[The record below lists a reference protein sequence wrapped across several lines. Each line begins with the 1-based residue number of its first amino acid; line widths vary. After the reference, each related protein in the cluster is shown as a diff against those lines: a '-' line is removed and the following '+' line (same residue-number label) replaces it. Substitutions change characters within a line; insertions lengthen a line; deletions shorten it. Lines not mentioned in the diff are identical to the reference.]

1 MNLVKRLLP
10 DVVAV
15 ALFAL
20 ISFVYFYPANVEGL
34 VLGQHD
40 HAAGI
45 GAGQESKEYLERTGE
60 RTRWTNSLFGGMP
73 TYQMSPSYDSSNTL
87 SFVER
92 VYRLFI
98 PGYTHYVFIMLLGFY
113 ILLRAFDFRAW
124 MAALGAVL
132 WAFSSYFF
140 IIIAAGHIW
149 KVLTLAYIPVTIAGM
164 VLIYRGKWLWGA
176 LLTALFVGLQIRS
189 NHVQMTYYFLYP
201 MFFMAV
207 AYGVDAW
214 KKGRLATYWKSS
226 AILIVAGILGVCTNL
241 SNLYHTYEY
250 SKETMRGKSELVK
263 ADSGNQTSSGLER
276 DYITA
281 WSYGIGETWTLLVPN
296 AKGGAS
302 VPMGRNEKA
311 MQKANPMYRSIFNQ
325 IGQYWGEQPG
335 TSGPVY
341 VGAFVVVLFVLGLFI
356 VRGPMKWALLV
367 ATVLSILLSWGKN
380 FMGFTDFFLDYVPM
394 YAKFRAV
401 ASILVIA
408 EFTIPLLGM
417 LALKEVMQRVQA
429 GQLNEPLYCGGKF
442 SLLKSLYVSVG
453 VVGGFTLLF
462 ALMPG
467 VFFPNYISTSEVAM
481 LKNGLP
487 AEHLNPFMANLMEV
501 RQSIFVSDAWRS
513 FFIILVGAVVVLLF
527 ALRKI
532 NAKWMVGLLFV
543 LCLFDMWQ
551 VNLRYLNPQDK
562 SQFTPKRAITNTF
575 KKTPTDETILKDEA
589 LDYRVLNL
597 AGNTFNENNTSYFH
611 KSVGG
616 YHAAKLRRYQEMIEA
631 HIAPEMRTVME
642 EVVRT
647 GGQMDSIQ
655 GSKFP
660 VLNMLNTRW
669 FIMPTQGGGTMPL
682 ANPYALGNAWFVNDV
697 KYVSNAN
704 EEIAA
709 LGVIDPA
716 TTAVVD
722 NRFKE
727 QVKAAFSEGSITLKE
742 YDANR
747 LVYECES
754 NEGGTVVFAENY
766 YPGWRS
772 YIDGEEVEHGRANYI
787 LRAMNVPAG
796 KHIVEFYFD
805 PQSLHITETIAYT
818 ALTLLLIGF
827 IVAVVLQLRKEKQ
840 TR

>member
-1 MNLVKRLLP
+1 MNFVKRILP
-10 DVVAV
+10 EVVVV
-15 ALFAL
+15 ALFAI

-40 HAAGI
+40 HTAGV
-45 GAGQESKEYLERTGE
+45 GAGQEAIEYLERTGE
-60 RTRWTNSLFGGMP
+60 RTRWTNALFGGMP
-73 TYQMSPSYDSSNTL
+73 TYQMAPSYESSDTL
-87 SFVER
+87 SWVER
-92 VYRLFI
+92 IYRLFI

-113 ILLRAFDFRAW
+113 ILLRAFDFRSW

-149 KVLTLAYIPVTIAGM
+149 KVLTLAYIPATIAGL
-164 VLIYRGKWLWGA
+164 VLVYRGKWLWGA
-176 LLTALFVGLQIRS
+176 LLTALFVALQIRS
-189 NHVQMTYYFLYP
+189 NHVQMSYYFLFP
-201 MFFMAV
+201 MLFMAI

-214 KKGRLATYWKSS
+214 RKGQFAQFWKSS
-226 AILIVAGILGVCTNL
+226 AILLVAGLVGICINL

-296 AKGGAS
+296 TKGGAS
-302 VPMGRNEKA
+302 VPMGRNTEA
-311 MQKANPMYRSIFNQ
+311 MKKANPMYRSIYNQ
-325 IGQYWGEQPG
+325 MGQYWGEQPG

-356 VRGPMKWALLV
+356 VRGPMKWALVV

-417 LALKEVMQRVQA
+417 LALKEVVARVKTDM
-429 GQLNEPLYCGGKF
+429 LDKPLYLNGKL
-442 SLLKSLYVSVG
+442 SLMKAFYISLG
-453 VVGGFTLLF
+453 LVGGITLLF
-462 ALMPG
+462 ALLPG
-467 VFFPNYISTSEVAM
+467 TFFPQYISTSEVSM
-481 LKNGLP
+481 LKDGLP
-487 AEHLNPFMANLMEV
+487 AEHLAAFMANLAEV
-501 RQSIFVSDAWRS
+501 RQSIFVADAWRS
-513 FFIILVGAVVVLLF
+513 FFIIAIGGAILWLF
-527 ALRKI
+527 SIRKL
-532 NAKWMVGLLFV
+532 NAQWMVVLLFV

-551 VNLRYLNPQDK
+551 VNLRYLNPRDN
-562 SQFTPKRAITNTF
+562 SQFTVKREVTNTF
-575 KKTPTDETILKDEA
+575 RKTATDETILKDTA

-597 AGNTFNENNTSYFH
+597 AANTFNENNTSYYH

-616 YHAAKLRRYQEMIEA
+616 YHAAKLRRYQEMIEE
-631 HIAPEMRTVME
+631 HIGGEMQQLFEEVMRTQGV
-642 EVVRT
+642 
-647 GGQMDSIQ
+647 MDSVQ
-655 GSKFP
+655 ADKFP

-669 FIMPTQGGGTMPL
+669 FIMPTQGGQTMPL
-682 ANPYALGNAWFVNDV
+682 FNPHAMGNAWFVNEV
-697 KYVSNAN
+697 KYVDNAN
-704 EEIAA
+704 QEIEA
-709 LGVIDPA
+709 LHTINPSQV
-716 TTAVVD
+716 AVVD
-722 NRFKE
+722 SKFKE
-727 QVKAAFSEGSITLKE
+727 QVKAQPSVGQIVLKE

-747 LVYECES
+747 LVYESES
-754 NEGGTVVFAENY
+754 PSGGVVVFSEIY

-772 YIDGEEVEHGRANYI
+772 YIDGEEVSHGRADYI

-796 KHIVEFYFD
+796 KHTIEFKFD
-805 PQSLHITETIAYT
+805 PQSLHVTETVAYIALAIL
-818 ALTLLLIGF
+818 ALLF
-827 IVAVVLQLRKEKQ
+827 VAAVAFSFRK
-840 TR
+840 RA

>member
-263 ADSGNQTSSGLER
+263 ADSDNQTSSGLER

-453 VVGGFTLLF
+453 VVGGITLLF

-697 KYVSNAN
+697 KYVANAN

-727 QVKAAFSEGSITLKE
+727 QVKAISSEGIITLKE

-805 PQSLHITETIAYT
+805 PQSLHITETIAYI

-827 IVAVVLQLRKEKQ
+827 IVTIVLQLRKEKQ

>member
-1 MNLVKRLLP
+1 MNFVKRILP
-10 DVVAV
+10 DVVVV

-45 GAGQESKEYLERTGE
+45 GAGQESIEYLKRTGE

-73 TYQMSPSYDSSNTL
+73 TYQMAPSYESSDTL
-87 SFVER
+87 SWVER
-92 VYRLFI
+92 AYRLFI
-98 PGYTHYVFIMLLGFY
+98 PGYTYYVFIMLLGFY
-113 ILLRAFDFRAW
+113 IMLRAFDFRAW

-149 KVLTLAYIPVTIAGM
+149 KVLTLAYIPATIAGM
-164 VLIYRGKWLWGA
+164 VFIYRGKWLWGA

-201 MFFMAV
+201 MFFMAI

-214 KKGRLATYWKSS
+214 RKGRFANYWKAS
-226 AILIVAGILGVCTNL
+226 AVLVVAGLLGVCTNL

-263 ADSGNQTSSGLER
+263 ADTGNQTSSGLER

-296 AKGGAS
+296 TKGGAS
-302 VPMGRNEKA
+302 VPMGRHEKA
-311 MQKANPMYRSIFNQ
+311 MQKANPLYRSIFDQ

-341 VGAFVVVLFVLGLFI
+341 VGAFVVVLFVLGLLI
-356 VRGPMKWALLV
+356 VRGPMKWALLA

-417 LALKEVMQRVQA
+417 LALKEVVERVKA
-429 GQLNEPLYCGGKF
+429 GQLDEPLYCKGKL
-442 SLLKSLYVSVG
+442 SLLKSLYISVG
-453 VVGGFTLLF
+453 IVGGITLLF

-467 VFFPNYISTSEVAM
+467 TFFPNYISTSEMAM
-481 LKNGLP
+481 LKGGLP
-487 AEHLNPFMANLMEV
+487 AEHLNAFMANLIEV

-513 FFIILVGAVVVLLF
+513 FFLIVAGTVVVMF
-527 ALRKI
+527 FVWRKLS
-532 NAKWMVGLLFV
+532 AKWMVGLLFV

-551 VNLRYLNPQDK
+551 VNLRYLNPNDK
-562 SQFTPKRAITNTF
+562 GQFTPKRAITNTF
-575 KKTPTDETILKDEA
+575 KKTPTDETILKDKA

-616 YHAAKLRRYQEMIEA
+616 YHAAKLRRYQEMIEE
-631 HIAPEMRTVME
+631 HIAGEMRNVME

-647 GGQMDSIQ
+647 GGQMDSVQ
-655 GSKFP
+655 ATKFP

-669 FIMPTQGGGTMPL
+669 FIMPTQGGATMPL
-682 ANPYALGNAWFVNDV
+682 SNPYAFGNAWFVSDV
-697 KYVSNAN
+697 KYVANAN
-704 EEIAA
+704 EEIGA
-709 LGVIDPA
+709 LHTINPA
-716 TTAVVD
+716 VTAVVD
-722 NRFKE
+722 NKFKE
-727 QVKAAFSEGSITLKE
+727 QVKAQPSAGNIVLKE

-747 LVYECES
+747 LVYETDS
-754 NEGGTVVFAENY
+754 KNGGVVVFSEIY

-772 YIDGEEVEHGRANYI
+772 YIDGEEVPHGRADYI

-796 KHIVEFYFD
+796 KHTIEFVFD
-805 PQSLHITETIAYT
+805 PQSLHVTEAVAYT
-818 ALTLLLIGF
+818 ALALLLLGF
-827 IVAVVLQLRKEKQ
+827 IVAVVLQFRKKKVTE
-840 TR
+840 